1 MSFLLYALIVCRT
14 YIHFPQAEQRRGESH
29 LMFPYL
35 LRILACGTISEE
47 LVLLVLMLRCCVRAA
62 LLACRAHCRAVF
74 YLLLVVVV
82 IAVLLLSSTHVVSA
96 VCSTCS

>member
-47 LVLLVLMLRCCVRAA
+47 LVLLMLMLRCCVRAA

-82 IAVLLLSSTHVVSA
+82 IAVVLLCGIYVVSA
-96 VCSTCS
+96 VCSNWI